1 MSRPRLSVILIVR
14 DEAEVVADC
23 LESVKWADEIVVL
36 DSGSRDDTVAIC
48 KRYTANVQQTDWP
61 GFGPQKNRALAAATG
76 DWVLSIDADERV
88 TPELRAEIEGVLAAP
103 AADAYAMPRLSSY
116 LGQPM
121 RHSGWWPDHVTRLFK
136 RGAAKFSD
144 AAVHETVLVNG
155 TTKQLRNHLVHLS
168 FRRIEQIIG
177 KMDSYSSAAAQA
189 MAERGRTA
197 GVGSA
202 VMHGLFAFIRTYFLR
217 AGFLDGRLG
226 LVLAITNAE
235 GAFYKYLK
243 LAERSGRFKS

>member
-1 MSRPRLSVILIVR
+1 
-14 DEAEVVADC
+14 
-23 LESVKWADEIVVL
+23 
-36 DSGSRDDTVAIC
+36 
-48 KRYTANVQQTDWP
+48 
-61 GFGPQKNRALAAATG
+61 
-76 DWVLSIDADERV
+76 
-88 TPELRAEIEGVLAAP
+88 
-103 AADAYAMPRLSSY
+103 MPRLSSY

-121 RHSGWWPDHVTRLFK
+121 RHSGWWPDHVTRLFR

-155 TTKQLRNHLVHLS
+155 TTQQLRNHLVHLS
-168 FRRIEQIIG
+168 FRRIEQIIA
-177 KMDSYSSAAAQA
+177 KMDSYSSAAAA
-189 MAERGRTA
+189 SMADRGRSA

-243 LAERSGRFKS
+243 LAERTGRLSPPP